1 MPSEPALPPVI
12 GAIAEDRDGTALGTV
27 TAVFLDD
34 VTGEPTW
41 VGLTD
46 GLHAAPDSADIAIV
60 APIAGARST
69 GGRLRLTVPAE
80 AVRSAPRPA
89 APDRLSPAEEE
100 TLRRHYAGGGDG
112 PDVVGRGGEGGES
125 GESGESGEG
134 SMTRSEERLRVDMVR
149 EPWARAV
156 LRVDTVTEEV
166 MVPVTV
172 TRQVARIEYL
182 PLRGSEGTAA
192 AADPTTSADADRG
205 TGWVTLYSD
214 RPVVTVERAPAERV
228 RLATSWVTEDETV
241 TDRLRREEI
250 ALEGDVPPQR

>member
-1 MPSEPALPPVI
+1 MTSEPALPPVI
-12 GAIAEDRDGTALGTV
+12 GAIADDRDGTALGTV

-46 GLHAAPDSADIAIV
+46 GLHAAPDSADIAVV
-60 APIAGARST
+60 APIAGARSS
-69 GGRLRLTVPAE
+69 GGRLRLTVLAA
-80 AVRSAPRPA
+80 AVQSAPRPA
-89 APDRLSPAEEE
+89 ATDRLTPAEEE
-100 TLRRHYAGGGDG
+100 TLRRHYAGGDT
-112 PDVVGRGGEGGES
+112 RAREGAAGS
-125 GESGESGEG
+125 DDG
-134 SMTRSEERLRVDMVR
+134 SMTRSEERLKVDMVR

-182 PLRGSEGTAA
+182 PLRSGAGTAVP
-192 AADPTTSADADRG
+192 DRTTSTDADRS
-205 TGWVTLYSD
+205 TGWVTLHGD
-214 RPVVTVERAPAERV
+214 RPVVTVESGPVERV
-228 RLATSWVTEDETV
+228 RLTTTWVTEHETV

-250 ALEGDVPPQR
+250 ALDSDLPLR